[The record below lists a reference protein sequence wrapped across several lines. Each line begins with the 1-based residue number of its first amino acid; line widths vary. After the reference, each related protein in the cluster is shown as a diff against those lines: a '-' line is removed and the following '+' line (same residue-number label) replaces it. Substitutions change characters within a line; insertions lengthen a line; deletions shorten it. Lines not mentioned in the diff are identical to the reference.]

1 MYIYMN
7 GTFIWINN
15 FETDYEVYNALMENE
30 KSDVYEN
37 IWKMD
42 DHIMYK
48 NVHIY
53 CVMEMDI
60 FE

>member
-1 MYIYMN
+1 MLSCMYIYMN
-7 GTFIWINN
+7 GIFIWINN
-15 FETDYEVYNALMENE
+15 FETDYEVYNALMENG

-48 NVHIY
+48 NVHRLYIA
-53 CVMEMDI
+53 
-60 FE
+60 